1 MTFKKFKQILTC
13 SCPIQLF
20 FPALLGHRWVCYTWD
35 LLTNTITIFDPSL
48 SAPEEKR
55 ALAIH
60 KHVVTVLKNAVKCTM
75 SIALKGWCHNWD
87 SASIE
92 VLRPPTRTTK
102 R

>member
-55 ALAIH
+55 ALY
-60 KHVVTVLKNAVKCTM
+60 TNM
-75 SIALKGWCHNWD
+75 W
-87 SASIE
+87 
-92 VLRPPTRTTK
+92 
-102 R
+102 